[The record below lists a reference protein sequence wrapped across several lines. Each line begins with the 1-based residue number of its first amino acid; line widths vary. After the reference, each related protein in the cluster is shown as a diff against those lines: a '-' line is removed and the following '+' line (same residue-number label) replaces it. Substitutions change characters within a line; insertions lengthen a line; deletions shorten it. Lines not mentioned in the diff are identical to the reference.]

1 MSIYIQDD
9 KLHTVRQY
17 NTKNKIEKAVETLL
31 RSDEEDDVLNKIRAE
46 VTAIVITGRVDDHT
60 MFTRTGDQVKQMI
73 LEIIDKYRKESE
85 NEG

>member
-17 NTKNKIEKAVETLL
+17 NTTNKIEKAVETLL
-31 RSDEEDDVLNKIRAE
+31 RSDEEDDILNKIRAE
-46 VTAIVITGRVDDHT
+46 VAAIAITGRVDDHT

>member
-17 NTKNKIEKAVETLL
+17 NTTNKIEKAVETLL

-46 VTAIVITGRVDDHT
+46 VTAIEITGRVDDHT
-60 MFTRTGDQVKQMI
+60 MFIRTGYQVKHMI